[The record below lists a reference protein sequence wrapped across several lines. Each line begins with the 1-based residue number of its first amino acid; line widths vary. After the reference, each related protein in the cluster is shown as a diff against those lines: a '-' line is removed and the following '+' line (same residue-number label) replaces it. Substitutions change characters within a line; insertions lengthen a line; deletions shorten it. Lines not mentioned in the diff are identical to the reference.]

1 MTSRIQRLDPTTA
14 SRIAAG
20 EVIERPASVV
30 KELIDNALDAGSTRI
45 DIDLVNGGRRLIQVT
60 DNGGGMNAEEAVL
73 ALQRFTT
80 SKIRHIN
87 DLDRL
92 TTLGFRGEAL
102 PSIAA
107 VAEVEI
113 STRPADQPEGV
124 LVRSHASGVPQVS
137 PIGCPSGTRVRVQR
151 LFSHVPV
158 RLRALKSV
166 AREVQL
172 VQELVAHYALAHA
185 QVTWHVQHDGRRLLF
200 APASADLRQPLT
212 VIFGQELGAQ
222 MLPVSWQSL
231 DLLIHGAVSP
241 PTLHRATRQRQYYW
255 VNGRPVRSPLV
266 SAAVEKAYGTL
277 LPPGRHPV
285 VALGIMLSPTLLD
298 VNVHPRKTEIK
309 FLHERAIFAA
319 VQEAV
324 EMVVQRLV
332 PAPLPWEEDTHTDA
346 WAAMPVPALRIGEAP
361 MPYDLGPVEPD
372 MAALRPLGQVG
383 NTFIVASGPQ
393 GLLVLDQH
401 AAHESVLYEQLVTA
415 EPSSLELAEVFS
427 LHLSGGQS
435 HAVTRLQPI
444 LATLGFALE
453 PFGRDTLLVRAVPA
467 VLHALLRPGNL
478 LEACQEAAQRFT
490 PQSSPDEWRE
500 HLAAAL
506 ACRTAIRA
514 GDTLSPAQMATLV
527 DAITQHYLAYT
538 CPHGRPTHVMLSL
551 AELERRFL
559 RLTPPPS
566 GRGLNEG

>member
-20 EVIERPASVV
+20 EVIERPTSVV
-30 KELIDNALDAGSTRI
+30 KELIDNVLDAGSTRI
-45 DIDLVNGGRRLIQVT
+45 DIALVNGGRRLIQVT
-60 DNGGGMNAEEAVL
+60 DNGCGMNAAEAVL

-87 DLDRL
+87 DLERL

-102 PSIAA
+102 PSITA
-107 VAEVEI
+107 VAEVELV
-113 STRPADQPEGV
+113 TRPADQQEGV
-124 LVRSHASGVPQVS
+124 LVRSHASGAPQVS
-137 PIGCPSGTRVRVQR
+137 PIGCPIGTRVRVQR

-172 VQELVAHYALAHA
+172 VQELVAHYALAHP
-185 QVTWHVQHDGRRLLF
+185 QVTWHVQHEGRRLLF
-200 APASADLRQPLT
+200 APASADLRQRLT
-212 VIFGQELGAQ
+212 VLFGQELAAQ

-231 DLLIHGAVSP
+231 DLIIQGAVSP

-266 SAAVEKAYGTL
+266 SAAVERAYGTL

-285 VALGIMLSPTLLD
+285 AALGITLSPTFLD

-309 FLHERAIFAA
+309 FLHERAIFAG

-324 EMVVQRLV
+324 EMVVQRLA
-332 PAPLPWEEDTHTDA
+332 PATLPWEEDASTAA
-346 WAAMPVPALRIGEAP
+346 WEAMLVPALRIGDAP
-361 MPYDLGPVEPD
+361 VPYDLGPVEPD

-401 AAHESVLYEQLVTA
+401 AAHESVLYEQLMTA
-415 EPSSLELAEVFS
+415 EPSNLELSEAFI
-427 LHLSGGQS
+427 LHLSVDQS
-435 HAVTRLQPI
+435 HAVTPLQPV
-444 LATLGFALE
+444 LTTLGFELE
-453 PFGRDTLLVRAVPA
+453 PFGKDTVLVRAVPA
-467 VLHALLRPGNL
+467 VLHALLRPGSL
-478 LEACQEAAQRFT
+478 LEACQEATQRTT
-490 PQSSPDEWRE
+490 PQSSPDDWRE

-514 GDTLSPAQMATLV
+514 GDPLSPAQMAALV
-527 DAITQHYLAYT
+527 DAVTQHHLAYA
-538 CPHGRPTHVMLSL
+538 CPHGRPTHVTLSL

-559 RLTPPPS
+559 RLTPPHS
-566 GRGLNEG
+566 GRG